1 MMSTK
6 TATPGILKIM
16 VFRNKGYD
24 LIISANDVASKILS
38 RDSNFI
44 VDKFMWSKVGNSS
57 IFMREVITTLIL

>member
-6 TATPGILKIM
+6 TATSGILKIM

>member
-6 TATPGILKIM
+6 TATSGILKIM

-44 VDKFMWSKVGNSS
+44 VDKFM
-57 IFMREVITTLIL
+57 